1 MEETIPKQYVTDQ
14 EKAIYIAGYLG
25 FGIEYLVKCVQLD
38 RKSVRQQFIDGDG
51 KEYNIWLHGYY
62 MAQTELRKT
71 ILESALNSSSPNIE
85 KMLQYFAKTDDEIN
99 NIE

>member
-1 MEETIPKQYVTDQ
+1 MEETIPKQYITDQ